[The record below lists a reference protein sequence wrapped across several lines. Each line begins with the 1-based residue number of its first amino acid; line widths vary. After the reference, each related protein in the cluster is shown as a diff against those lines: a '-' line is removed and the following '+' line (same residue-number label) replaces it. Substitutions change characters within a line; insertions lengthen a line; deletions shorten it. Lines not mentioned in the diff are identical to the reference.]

1 MDHWEERAKQ
11 PGVAGVAKYMAAFI
25 RFLKIFGNKS
35 CINICRK
42 KLGLHWVKDS
52 EVQRAVGRLS
62 KIYYFHHKGTQG
74 VSKKVAQNSESYV
87 TSPPRSH

>member
-25 RFLKIFGNKS
+25 RFLKSSSGIFGNKS

-62 KIYYFHHKGTQG
+62 KKSIIFIPRAYR
-74 VSKKVAQNSESYV
+74 VSQKKLL
-87 TSPPRSH
+87 TKF

>member
-25 RFLKIFGNKS
+25 RFLKSSSGIFGNKS

-62 KIYYFHHKGTQG
+62 PKSTYHFHRKGIQG
-74 VSKKVAQNSESYV
+74 VSKKMLTEF
-87 TSPPRSH
+87 